1 MQSIWQLLQ
10 PSQCRPITQQPAIDC
25 FQTAQAVTEILIT
38 TVTIHQLRQ
47 LTWRDPPTEVDL
59 CTRPHGS
66 PSSPLLTPAQTTS
79 HTHAAPGAL
88 AALFVATQTSPSP
101 TTCCRSTIALR
112 ATLPAHPSA
121 VPVPSLPHPE
131 PTARQ
136 DAPPPGRCRRA
147 RQSTRVHG
155 VLDPTPPVPA
165 RRGACQIPAHGSS
178 T

>member
-47 LTWRDPPTEVDL
+47 FTWRDSPTEVDL

-66 PSSPLLTPAQTTS
+66 ASSPLLTPAQTTS

-88 AALFVATQTSPSP
+88 AALFAATQTSPSP
-101 TTCCRSTIALR
+101 TTCCRSAIALR

-121 VPVPSLPHPE
+121 VPVPSPPHPE
-131 PTARQ
+131 PTVRR
-136 DAPPPGRCRRA
+136 DVPPTGRCRRA
-147 RQSTRVHG
+147 LPSTRLHAARG
-155 VLDPTPPVPA
+155 PALPAPVLRA
-165 RRGACQIPAHGSS
+165 ACRTRDRGSS
-178 T
+178 R

>member
-1 MQSIWQLLQ
+1 MQSMRQTLQ
-10 PSQCRPITQQPAIDC
+10 PSQRWPITQQRAIDC

-66 PSSPLLTPAQTTS
+66 AWFPLLAPAQTTA

-88 AALFVATQTSPSP
+88 AALFAATQTSPSP

-112 ATLPAHPSA
+112 GTLPAHPPA
-121 VPVPSLPHPE
+121 VPVPSPLHPKS
-131 PTARQ
+131 TDLR
-136 DAPPPGRCRRA
+136 DAPPTGQCRRVPPSVRPHAA
-147 RQSTRVHG
+147 RDP
-155 VLDPTPPVPA
+155 VL
-165 RRGACQIPAHGSS
+165 
-178 T
+178 